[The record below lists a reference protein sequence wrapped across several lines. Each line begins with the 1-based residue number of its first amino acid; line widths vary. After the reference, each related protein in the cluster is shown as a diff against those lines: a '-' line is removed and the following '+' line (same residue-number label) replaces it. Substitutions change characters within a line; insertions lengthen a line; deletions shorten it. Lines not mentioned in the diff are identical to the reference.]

1 MKNLL
6 PRRSFLQAAGFA
18 AVSSLHPS
26 SLVEA
31 RPATSANQRPRLLT
45 GCCAYSYRKYLEP
58 GKMTME
64 DFFLKAV
71 DLGIDGVDV
80 TTYWL
85 KSTEPEYL
93 HSLRHLAYRHGLP
106 FSGAAIRTEM
116 CQSDPARRDA
126 EIANIK
132 KWVDATELLGASHIR
147 VFGGKVPDGATD
159 TQGVEWAAE
168 TMKPACDYAAQK
180 GIILGIESHH
190 GITSKASNIVAILH
204 RVDSP
209 YAGCNLDISNWDDD
223 PYSQIAALIPF
234 ATHTH
239 IRPWY
244 GGDRHLPLDLERIW
258 QMFAKGGYQGFMS
271 IEYEGDEDAMTA
283 VPKLVETVKRLCKK
297 YSSV

>member
-1 MKNLL
+1 VLIVAD
-6 PRRSFLQAAGFA
+6 FLQIVG
-18 AVSSLHPS
+18 
-26 SLVEA
+26 
-31 RPATSANQRPRLLT
+31 
-45 GCCAYSYRKYLEP
+45 
-58 GKMTME
+58 
-64 DFFLKAV
+64 
-71 DLGIDGVDV
+71 
-80 TTYWL
+80 
-85 KSTEPEYL
+85 
-93 HSLRHLAYRHGLP
+93 
-106 FSGAAIRTEM
+106 
-116 CQSDPARRDA
+116 
-126 EIANIK
+126 
-132 KWVDATELLGASHIR
+132 
-147 VFGGKVPDGATD
+147 
-159 TQGVEWAAE
+159 
-168 TMKPACDYAAQK
+168 KPACK
-180 GIILGIESHH
+180 R
-190 GITSKASNIVAILH
+190 VAILH